1 MNILIVNDDSL
12 SPGLDILVSTL
23 KAYNYNP
30 FVVVPDQN
38 RSGSGAS
45 ITINKDLK
53 ISEHDDYTLCSGTPV
68 DCVHVGLYLLDQKN
82 IKPDLVISGV
92 NIGPNLADDWIY
104 SGTLCAAIE
113 AARIGVRSI
122 GISYCGDLKSTHN
135 NIKRLEKSIRTI
147 LDNLGYLDHVT
158 SLNIP
163 DFENVPED
171 YEPEIVY
178 AIPHKRNHK
187 FSIIESNGELRI
199 GPIGDFQKDT
209 PWRIK
214 TDNEVVE
221 SGNISLTSLSRM
233 M

>member
-30 FVVVPDQN
+30 FVVIPDQN

-45 ITINKDLK
+45 ITVGKDLE
-53 ISEHDDYTLCSGTPV
+53 ISEHGDYTLCSGTPV

-92 NIGPNLADDWIY
+92 NIGPNLADDWLY

-113 AARIGVRSI
+113 AARIGVRSV
-122 GISYCGDLKSTHN
+122 GISYCGDLKSAEL
-135 NIKRLEKSIRTI
+135 NIKRLEKSICTI
-147 LDNLGYLDHVT
+147 LDNLGHLDHVT

-171 YEPEIVY
+171 YEPEIEY
-178 AIPHKRNHK
+178 AISHKRNHE
-187 FSIIESNGELRI
+187 FSIVESNGKLRI
-199 GPIGDFQKDT
+199 GSIGDFQT
-209 PWRIK
+209 NNTWK